1 MLGDEDEQVNEASEE
16 NEFEEIDKM
25 AKFYKD
31 LNAIKERNKEMKS
44 ELLKVDKDQVK
55 LSKHEEKQV
64 KKLLKE
70 QDKLERQALVARM
83 QQRDREQTE
92 DKRIGSIV
100 ENQQLS
106 GKDSLDDLKS
116 IVPELRKQSR

>member
-1 MLGDEDEQVNEASEE
+1 MLGDEEEQVNEASED

-70 QDKLERQALVARM
+70 QDKLER
-83 QQRDREQTE
+83 
-92 DKRIGSIV
+92 
-100 ENQQLS
+100 
-106 GKDSLDDLKS
+106 
-116 IVPELRKQSR
+116 

>member
-1 MLGDEDEQVNEASEE
+1 MLGDEEEQVNEASED

-70 QDKLERQALVARM
+70 
-83 QQRDREQTE
+83 
-92 DKRIGSIV
+92 
-100 ENQQLS
+100 
-106 GKDSLDDLKS
+106 
-116 IVPELRKQSR
+116 